1 MVAALPNNFLK
12 FLVLEQLRAYGN
24 LGLSGLGV
32 GGVFTSKLIFP
43 LKNEEYVSRWNGP
56 DALYEKPYL

>member
-24 LGLSGLGV
+24 LGLLGLGV
-32 GGVFTSKLIFP
+32 GGVFTSKLSFP
-43 LKNEEYVSRWNGP
+43 LKSEE
-56 DALYEKPYL
+56 